1 MTTEELLAYE
11 TRVRPRQA
19 GIAAAAALLLLLAP
33 LVGLAGT
40 RTKVDE
46 LTLDLLTIHRRFPL
60 DLIAAVVQAIG
71 LLALA
76 DTLGWLDGRA
86 RARNPQQKAWMG
98 WAAMVGATLFAI
110 GVAGGEVAVSQV
122 SNEFASSGAQTYLQ
136 AHTLMSSGFVVILP
150 VIEQLGALLLALGFI
165 LVALNAMRVGLLPR
179 YLGFIGV
186 GAGALVLIP
195 VVPVPVVAC
204 FWLGAVAVLLVG
216 RWLSGMP
223 PAWTTGTSVPWPP
236 SAPRGAA
243 QREPREVSEAPRP
256 ARRQPAVPA
265 AADQRV
271 AADVPGRTRAT
282 TPKRKRKHRS

>member
-1 MTTEELLAYE
+1 MATEELLAYE
-11 TRVRPRQA
+11 ARVRPRQA
-19 GIAAAAALLLLLAP
+19 AIAAAAALLLLLAP
-33 LVGLAGT
+33 LVGLAGP

-98 WAAMVGATLFAI
+98 WAAMVGASLFAI
-110 GVAGGEVAVSQV
+110 GVAGGEAAVSSV
-122 SNEFASSGAQTYLQ
+122 ASEFASNGAQTYLQ
-136 AHTLMSSGFVVILP
+136 AHALMSSGFVVILP

-204 FWLGAVAVLLVG
+204 FWLGAVAALLVG

-236 SAPRGAA
+236 SAPRGAP
-243 QREPREVSEAPRP
+243 REPRQASEAPRTG
-256 ARRQPAVPA
+256 RRQAAAPVPADRPATAVPE
-265 AADQRV
+265 
-271 AADVPGRTRAT
+271 RTRAT